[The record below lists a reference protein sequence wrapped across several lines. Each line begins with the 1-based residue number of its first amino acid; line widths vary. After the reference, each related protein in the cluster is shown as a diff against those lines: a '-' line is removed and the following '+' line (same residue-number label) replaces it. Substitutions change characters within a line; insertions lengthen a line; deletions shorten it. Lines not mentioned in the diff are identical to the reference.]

1 MRKILLI
8 IMIVLLIT
16 VGYVSL
22 TKGLNIGFIQ
32 NLSMKQIKEQS
43 ENLNKKIE
51 EANRQID
58 VTYPSKRSE
67 LEKASKNM
75 KSAKEEYYKYTNSS
89 TEQEILDART
99 QKSYAIEFLWA
110 KLGTHARKEGIN
122 LKLEIVS
129 SQTGAN
135 SVNDLQFTVE
145 GSYIAI
151 TNFIYAIENDSDLDF
166 RIQNFKLLPNKDE
179 ILQGTFT
186 VANVG
191 IRGNTLQ
198 QTSSE
203 NTTDTNNTGNQQ
215 TNTQQ

>member
-99 QKSYAIEFLWA
+99 QKSYAIEILWA

>member
-1 MRKILLI
+1 MRKILLM

>member
-51 EANRQID
+51 ETNRQID

>member
-191 IRGNTLQ
+191 IQGNTLQ

>member
-1 MRKILLI
+1 MRKILLM

-191 IRGNTLQ
+191 IQGNTLQ
-198 QTSSE
+198 QTSTE
-203 NTTDTNNTGNQQ
+203 NTTDTNNTENQ
-215 TNTQQ
+215 NANS

>member
-89 TEQEILDART
+89 TEQEILNART

-191 IRGNTLQ
+191 IQGNTLQ

>member
-1 MRKILLI
+1 MRKILLM

-191 IRGNTLQ
+191 IQGNTLQ
-198 QTSSE
+198 QTSTE
-203 NTTDTNNTGNQQ
+203 NTTDTNNTENQN
-215 TNTQQ
+215 TNS